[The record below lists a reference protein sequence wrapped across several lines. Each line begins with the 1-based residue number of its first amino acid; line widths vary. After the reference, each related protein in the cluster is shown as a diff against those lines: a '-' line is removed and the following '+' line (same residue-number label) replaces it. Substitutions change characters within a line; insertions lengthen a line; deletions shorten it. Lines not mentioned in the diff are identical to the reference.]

1 MSSEPRPSWQGACL
15 LWRWEGRQHLGER
28 RESKQACTCL
38 RYLLLAQSGLPASG
52 LGGQEPFLGAGSGA
66 PLLGGARLR
75 VQVSQV
81 GDLQLARRQ
90 AVEARR
96 RGWRGS
102 WPSGAYKLATG
113 HKENSTRHSGTRHVV
128 RATDASSK
136 DQHPKQNVTPNAGS
150 WAGKA
155 LWLCTDHF
163 TVYILLERRE
173 STHTGNMLGAALN
186 AR

>member
-1 MSSEPRPSWQGACL
+1 MMRRATAPGWAAREPTGLHVPPIPAARPKRATCFRS
-15 LWRWEGRQHLGER
+15 R
-28 RESKQACTCL
+28 R
-38 RYLLLAQSGLPASG
+38 
-52 LGGQEPFLGAGSGA
+52 SGA
-66 PLLGGARLR
+66 LSWSRLRSAAAWRGTRLR

-102 WPSGAYKLATG
+102 WPSGAYELATG

-173 STHTGNMLGAALN
+173 STHTGNMLGTALN